1 MTHGQP
7 ARAKRTLLLAS
18 FAAALLG
25 LIWWHAAL
33 SIQQMRERAL
43 DYWNARQAD
52 LAGLLALEASSDFN
66 AGLEAGLTQGR
77 LEELL
82 TQKLRQYRPLG
93 GQAQVFVWSRQ
104 GPLFDSRLERAH
116 PDGLAALLKNQESHG
131 AQGLDQLAEAVAQGG
146 RGKANYQWNPASGP
160 ELVCWESIRLP
171 AGTWT
176 IFVSTPQAAV
186 LKSERIK
193 SRVRNAHAAAT
204 LASLIPLGAAWLRWV
219 QRGRA
224 RKGQL
229 AAEGAQDALRLATAQ
244 RARLA
249 AVFESLP
256 VPHAVL
262 DREGNVHR
270 ANRAFRLLV
279 ALPPEHPPTP
289 LAALPGLA
297 EGAPT
302 LLAFLAESPMGA
314 AGHAEVGLCEPAAPA
329 GADGRNGQERRDGR
343 ERRYTAMLRPCPPGA
358 SALAP
363 QEAVSGPMTVLTL
376 VDITELRQI
385 ERLLEESRALLEHR
399 VRVRTEDLSRAA
411 RKVEDSRRRLQA
423 LLDNMP
429 DIAWLKDVSGR
440 YISVNVSFARS
451 IGMEN
456 PADIAGKV
464 DQHLLEPEEA
474 LFTREIDL
482 KVVSSRQTQRVEQ
495 PYNLPGLGVRW
506 HEVIRTPIFDE
517 AGMVVGIVGIA
528 RDMTERRRML
538 QDLQDSEA
546 ELRRLNEL
554 LLSSQE
560 EERTRIR
567 QELHDSVG
575 QLLTGIK
582 WAVERAKLSM
592 VRASAPQ
599 EAQSALAD
607 VVPMVQNTEE
617 ELSRILLALRP
628 KALDELGLEAAAQSM
643 CREFAKMHPEARV
656 VTRIALDR
664 QTEAALHPD
673 IRTAAFRILQEAL
686 SNAGS
691 HSAAGR
697 VTVQLAVRAGWLRL
711 AVGDNGR
718 GFDPAERSPG
728 LGLHNFQS
736 RARYAGGTCAVHT
749 KLGAGTVV
757 VARLPAIPRPA

>member
-1 MTHGQP
+1 MTDGQP
-7 ARAKRTLLLAS
+7 KRSKRTLLLIS
-18 FAAALLG
+18 FAALLLG

-43 DYWNARQAD
+43 GNWMARQSD
-52 LAGLLALEASSDFN
+52 LAGLLALESLSDFN
-66 AGLEAGLTQGR
+66 AGLEAGLTQDR

-82 TQKLRQYRPLG
+82 VQKLSQYRPLEG
-93 GQAQVFVWSRQ
+93 HGQVFIWTRQ
-104 GPLFDSRLERAH
+104 GPVFDQRLGRAR
-116 PDGLAALLKNQESHG
+116 DRDLEDMLRRQESHG
-131 AQGLDQLAEAVAQGG
+131 AQGLSTLADAVAQGG
-146 RGKANYQWNPASGP
+146 KGKGLYQWTPSVGP

-171 AGTWT
+171 AGTAGASGAWT
-176 IFVSTPQAAV
+176 VFVATPQSAV
-186 LKSERIK
+186 LKSHTLEGRI
-193 SRVRNAHAAAT
+193 RTALAAPA
-204 LASLIPLGAAWLRWV
+204 LASLITLGSAWLLHALTN
-219 QRGRA
+219 RA
-224 RKGQL
+224 RLCQQ
-229 AAEGAQDALRLATAQ
+229 AAKGAQDALRLATAQ

-249 AVFESLP
+249 ELFETLP
-256 VPHAVL
+256 VAQAML
-262 DREGNVHR
+262 DREGAILR
-270 ANRAFRLLV
+270 ANRAFRQLV
-279 ALPPEHPPTP
+279 GMSPAPEQPPVPFAVLANRAENAAAILEVLTSGLAPVGTVETVLTNPTGP
-289 LAALPGLA
+289 GRRYAAL
-297 EGAPT
+297 
-302 LLAFLAESPMGA
+302 
-314 AGHAEVGLCEPAAPA
+314 
-329 GADGRNGQERRDGR
+329 
-343 ERRYTAMLRPCPPGA
+343 LRPCPCGG
-358 SALAP
+358 SGL
-363 QEAVSGPMTVLTL
+363 EAAGLEARSPVATLTL
-376 VDITELRQI
+376 VDITELRQM
-385 ERLLEESRALLEHR
+385 ETLLEESRALLDHR
-399 VRVRTEDLSRAA
+399 VRVRTEDLARAA
-411 RKVEDSRRRLQA
+411 RRVEDSRRRLQA
-423 LLDNMP
+423 LLDNLP

-440 YISVNVSFARS
+440 YISVNVSFAKS
-451 IGMEN
+451 LGLEN

-495 PYNLPGLGVRW
+495 PYTLPGLGVRW

-538 QDLQDSEA
+538 QELRDSEA

-554 LLSSQE
+554 LLYSQE

-592 VRASAPQ
+592 ARSKAPK

-628 KALDELGLEAAAQSM
+628 KALDELGLEVAAQSM
-643 CREFAKMHPEARV
+643 CREFAQMHPEVRV
-656 VTRIALDR
+656 VTRIAVDSA
-664 QTEAALHPD
+664 TEAGLDPD

-691 HSAAGR
+691 HSSASK
-697 VTVQLAVRAGWLRL
+697 VTVQLGVRGGWLRL

-718 GFDPAERSPG
+718 GFDPAEPSPG

-736 RARYAGGTCAVHT
+736 RARYAGGSCTVHT
-749 KLGAGTVV
+749 RLRAGTVV
-757 VARLPAIPRPA
+757 VARLPATPRPA